1 MLIIIKKDKVTLFIF
16 GKMKKLLFAL
26 IFVPLSLRPSNGDG
40 PIGARSAA
48 LGHASSCL
56 FDVWSTRN
64 NQGSLGFVRK
74 TEVGAFYENR
84 FFVKDIAQSGFA
96 IAAPIKKG
104 TFGLSYSSLGYKLY
118 RESQATLSYGM
129 KLSENVSVGVGI
141 DYLNTKIADIYGQA
155 HAVTG
160 SIGLTAKILPQLVI
174 ATHIYNPFRAKIT
187 NYNNEKIPTIFKFG
201 AQYIFSKKVF
211 LVAEAEKTSA
221 QKINIKGGI
230 EYNPSSLIYLRVGGS
245 SYPTQAAFG
254 VGVNYNGL
262 KIDMSTAYHN
272 VLGFSPQIGLSYAFG
287 KDKTKKVITPD
298 QAEKL

>member
-1 MLIIIKKDKVTLFIF
+1 MKLLLLTLIILPIY
-16 GKMKKLLFAL
+16 LL
-26 IFVPLSLRPSNGDG
+26 SSNRDG

-48 LGHASSCL
+48 LGHASSTL
-56 FDVWSTRN
+56 FDVWSARN

-84 FFVKDIAQSGFA
+84 FFVKELTQSGFA
-96 IAAPIKKG
+96 VAAPIKKG
-104 TFGLSYSSLGYKLY
+104 TFGLSYSSLGYNLY

-129 KLSENVSVGVGI
+129 KLSENVSAGIGI

-160 SIGLTAKILPQLVI
+160 SVGLTAKILPQMLI
-174 ATHIYNPFRAKIT
+174 STHVYNPFRAKIT
-187 NYNNEKIPTIFKFG
+187 NYNNEKVPTIFKFG

-211 LVAEAEKTSA
+211 IVAEAEKTSA

-287 KDKTKKVITPD
+287 KDKTKKINVIEES
-298 QAEKL
+298 EKL

>member
-1 MLIIIKKDKVTLFIF
+1 MKLLLFTLIILPTFLF
-16 GKMKKLLFAL
+16 
-26 IFVPLSLRPSNGDG
+26 SSNGDG

-56 FDVWSTRN
+56 FDVWSARN

-74 TEVGAFYENR
+74 TEVAAFYENR
-84 FFVKDIAQSGFA
+84 FFVKELSQSGFA
-96 IAAPIKKG
+96 VAAPIKKG
-104 TFGLSYSSLGYKLY
+104 TFGLSYSSLGYNLY

-129 KLSENVSVGVGI
+129 KLNENVSAGIGI

-155 HAVTG
+155 HAITG
-160 SIGLTAKILPQLVI
+160 SVGLTAKILPQMVI
-174 ATHIYNPFRAKIT
+174 STHLYNPFRAKIT
-187 NYNNEKIPTIFKFG
+187 NYNNEKVPTIFKFG

-230 EYNPSSLIYLRVGGS
+230 EYNPSSIVYLRVGGS

-254 VGVNYNGL
+254 IGVNYNGL

-287 KDKTKKVITPD
+287 KDKTKKINTTEE
-298 QAEKL
+298 AEKL

>member
-1 MLIIIKKDKVTLFIF
+1 
-16 GKMKKLLFAL
+16 MKSVILLLLFSP
-26 IFVPLSLRPSNGDG
+26 IFLFCSNGEG

-48 LGHASSCL
+48 LGHASSTL
-56 FDVWSTRN
+56 FDVWSSRN
-64 NQGSLGFVRK
+64 NQGSLGFLRK

-84 FFVKDIAQSGFA
+84 FFIKELSQSGFA
-96 IAAPIKKG
+96 VAAPIKKG
-104 TFGLSYSSLGYKLY
+104 TFALNYSSLGYSLY
-118 RESQATLSYGM
+118 RESHATLSYGM
-129 KLSENVSVGVGI
+129 KLSENVAVGVGV

-160 SIGLTAKILPQLVI
+160 SLGLTAKILPQMTI

-201 AQYIFSKKVF
+201 AQYVFSKKVF

-254 VGVNYNGL
+254 LGVNYNGI
-262 KIDMSTAYHN
+262 KIDVSTAYHN

-287 KDKTKKVITPD
+287 KDKSKPAITSEE
-298 QAEKL
+298 AEKL

>member
-1 MLIIIKKDKVTLFIF
+1 
-16 GKMKKLLFAL
+16 MKSFL
-26 IFVPLSLRPSNGDG
+26 LSLLILPICLLSSNGEG

-48 LGHASSCL
+48 LGHASSTL
-56 FDVWSTRN
+56 FDVWSARN
-64 NQGSLGFVRK
+64 NQGSLAFVRK

-84 FFVKDIAQSGFA
+84 FFVKELSQSGFTV
-96 IAAPIKKG
+96 AAPIKKG
-104 TFGLSYSSLGYKLY
+104 TFGLSYSSMGYNLY

-129 KLSENVSVGVGI
+129 KLSENVAVGVGI

-155 HAVTG
+155 HAVSG
-160 SIGLTAKILPQLVI
+160 SIGLTAKILPQMTI

-187 NYNNEKIPTIFKFG
+187 NYNNEKVPTIFKLG
-201 AQYIFSKKVF
+201 AQYTFSKKVF
-211 LVAEAEKTSA
+211 IVAEAEKTSA

-254 VGVNYNGL
+254 LGVNYNGL
-262 KIDMSTAYHN
+262 KIDVSSAYHN

-287 KDKTKKVITPD
+287 KDKTKKINTTEE
-298 QAEKL
+298 AEKL